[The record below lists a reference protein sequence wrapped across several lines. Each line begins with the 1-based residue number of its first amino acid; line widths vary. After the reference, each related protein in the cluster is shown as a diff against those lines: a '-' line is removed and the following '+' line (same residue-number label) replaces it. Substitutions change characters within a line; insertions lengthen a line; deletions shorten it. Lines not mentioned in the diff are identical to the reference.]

1 MTEPVS
7 SGPALELHHLETF
20 GVAPV
25 PDRNQCMRPDMRFV
39 TWVLGPT
46 LAMTPVI
53 GLPFHGIGLWNFTLF
68 VLSATLIYR
77 TPAMLLSLRSR
88 QVPAAIFMG

>member
-7 SGPALELHHLETF
+7 SGPALEFHYLKTF

-25 PDRNQCMRPDMRFV
+25 PDRNRCMRPGMLFE
-39 TWVLGPT
+39 TWVLGSA

-77 TPAMLLSLRSR
+77 TPAMLLSLRGR
-88 QVPAAIFMG
+88 QVPAIFMG